1 MQSVESGYIIV
12 FQGRTNF
19 NHLLFIDN
27 NEKIPGL
34 HPMRLVTTILVTAVL
49 DQDRRGKYALMR
61 AYDNSTSLVGDYLQI
76 TLLSS

>member
-27 NEKIPGL
+27 NEKNTWASP
-34 HPMRLVTTILVTAVL
+34 HE
-49 DQDRRGKYALMR
+49 
-61 AYDNSTSLVGDYLQI
+61 VGDYQG
-76 TLLSS
+76 

>member
-34 HPMRLVTTILVTAVL
+34 HPMRLVTIRDKEDGL
-49 DQDRRGKYALMR
+49 
-61 AYDNSTSLVGDYLQI
+61 
-76 TLLSS
+76 